1 MISSRRSTAPSYVIA
16 SAAMSCLLLGVDYL
30 GADAAVGQP
39 DVEAP
44 GLARRRGCGQRLA
57 VVVQEQCVAPFEGA
71 LGVVRAQ
78 GWGAGGGRFC
88 PALLE
93 GTARAPERR
102 DGAREPLLSLPG
114 VARRAIDRAAPR
126 GDSHPPAD
134 HGPQRGLAASPDHAR
149 GDPALELVPDRAP
162 TRRGGTH
169 LARELVEANAVAL
182 ELVARGPRLRAQG
195 A

>member
-57 VVVQEQCVAPFEGA
+57 VVVQEQCVAALERA

-78 GWGAGGGRFC
+78 GRRPSGERLGA
-88 PALLE
+88 PLLQRSP
-93 GTARAPERR
+93 GTLERR
-102 DGAREPLLSLPG
+102 
-114 VARRAIDRAAPR
+114 RAAR
-126 GDSHPPAD
+126 
-134 HGPQRGLAASPDHAR
+134 
-149 GDPALELVPDRAP
+149 
-162 TRRGGTH
+162 
-169 LARELVEANAVAL
+169 
-182 ELVARGPRLRAQG
+182 
-195 A
+195 